1 MNYLHIS
8 IPALEDCINS
18 DSYGEICVHCNACGR
33 FDKST
38 QKECALKM
46 YKEELQ
52 KQYNFDGW
60 IEGFEEMQKRNIE
73 SNIQYFKKKIAELE
87 EENE

>member
-1 MNYLHIS
+1 MTYLHIS
-8 IPALEDCINS
+8 IPALEDCING

-38 QKECALKM
+38 QKECELKM

-52 KQYNFDGW
+52 KQYN
-60 IEGFEEMQKRNIE
+60 EEVQKRNIE

-87 EENE
+87 GK

>member
-8 IPALEDCINS
+8 ISALENCING
-18 DSYGEICVHCNACGR
+18 DSYGEICVRCNACGR

-38 QKECALKM
+38 QKECAIKM
-46 YKEELQ
+46 YKRQLQ
-52 KQYNFDGW
+52 EQYNFNGW
-60 IEGFEEMQKRNIE
+60 IEGQKRNIE

-87 EENE
+87 VENK

>member
-1 MNYLHIS
+1 MTYLHIS
-8 IPALEDCINS
+8 IPALEDCIND

-38 QKECALKM
+38 QKECELKM
-46 YKEELQ
+46 YKRQLQ

-60 IEGFEEMQKRNIE
+60 IEGFEEAQKRNIE

-87 EENE
+87 GK